1 MGLRAPR
8 LPGQSLCM
16 DAALPALPARPGRAP
31 QAQTLCSRL
40 RHRAPRCRLTF
51 ISPRGCATSCAFLL
65 RSERLPPATAC
76 ILGGPAAPCAGW
88 TRICPAGRP
97 GQSHPVGRTLR
108 SALRF
113 PRGAGLPAP
122 SPRRPSGGG
131 QPSSPPAPLPR
142 GPAGFGVCHVVSISV
157 SPRLSGQNTCLCLR
171 VPVYSAPG
179 WGGTSM
185 GPSVLLS
192 SAAGRC
198 SWGRPPEPALG
209 EGANFSLRSKMS
221 TRWSWSFGGE
231 FLQRDMV
238 RSEQPQPGG
247 VFSERGP
254 DLASPLAGKRAF
266 VTEPRDAHYRGSEN
280 TEIHK
285 E

>member
-16 DAALPALPARPGRAP
+16 DAALPALPARPARP
-31 QAQTLCSRL
+31 RL

-76 ILGGPAAPCAGW
+76 VLGGPAAPCAGW
-88 TRICPAGRP
+88 TRICPARRP

-131 QPSSPPAPLPR
+131 QPSSPPPAPWPSGFRGLP
-142 GPAGFGVCHVVSISV
+142 CSLHLSV
-157 SPRLSGQNTCLCLR
+157 PEALWAKHLPVPPSACLQCTR
-171 VPVYSAPG
+171 V
-179 WGGTSM
+179 GGDLHGTLCAA
-185 GPSVLLS
+185 VL
-192 SAAGRC
+192 C
-198 SWGRPPEPALG
+198 SRAVQLG
-209 EGANFSLRSKMS
+209 EA
-221 TRWSWSFGGE
+221 T
-231 FLQRDMV
+231 
-238 RSEQPQPGG
+238 
-247 VFSERGP
+247 
-254 DLASPLAGKRAF
+254 
-266 VTEPRDAHYRGSEN
+266 
-280 TEIHK
+280 
-285 E
+285 

>member
-1 MGLRAPR
+1 
-8 LPGQSLCM
+8 
-16 DAALPALPARPGRAP
+16 
-31 QAQTLCSRL
+31 
-40 RHRAPRCRLTF
+40 
-51 ISPRGCATSCAFLL
+51 
-65 RSERLPPATAC
+65 
-76 ILGGPAAPCAGW
+76 
-88 TRICPAGRP
+88 
-97 GQSHPVGRTLR
+97 
-108 SALRF
+108 
-113 PRGAGLPAP
+113 
-122 SPRRPSGGG
+122 
-131 QPSSPPAPLPR
+131 
-142 GPAGFGVCHVVSISV
+142 
-157 SPRLSGQNTCLCLR
+157 
-171 VPVYSAPG
+171 
-179 WGGTSM
+179 M

-209 EGANFSLRSKMS
+209 EGVNFSLRSKMS